1 MKRSIVIMAWI
12 FGIVLSNSVC
22 AEAQTQQSKTEVKT
36 IFAYKQELNI
46 TDKQEKDLKDILTK
60 FQNDLA
66 EKRKQLQA
74 LSAELTDMIRK
85 KDSLKV
91 IRAKIDNISR
101 LQADA
106 TYSDVETSRKV
117 ENVLTAGQM
126 AKWRLIQEE
135 FQKEIQAKM
144 KEAQE
149 ADKAAGTKK

>member
-1 MKRSIVIMAWI
+1 MKKSVTMMAL
-12 FGIVLSNSVC
+12 VLSIIFSGNLF
-22 AEAQTQQSKTEVKT
+22 AQDQAQQPKAEVKT

-85 KDSLKV
+85 KDNLKA

-101 LQADA
+101 IQADA

-135 FQKEIQAKM
+135 FQKEVQAKM

-149 ADKAAGTKK
+149 ANKAAEAKK